1 MQNGNALLS
10 VNNLQT
16 FFFSREGTLKAINDV
31 SFRIH
36 EGETLGIVGESGCG
50 KSVTSQ
56 SILRIVPSNGRIVGG
71 EILFKERTTDE
82 YLDLTSLDAKGPRM
96 RAIRGSDISMVFQE
110 PMTSF
115 SPVYTIGNQIME
127 VIRLHRDVTKED
139 AREQAVELLRQVEM
153 PKPEQQ
159 VDAYSFNLSG
169 GMRQRAMIAMAL
181 ACAPR
186 LLIADE
192 PTSALDV
199 TIQAQILELIADLQQ
214 KSSMALMIITHDLGV
229 VAQIADNVLIM
240 YLGESVEYGP
250 VDAIYHNAKHP
261 YTQGLIKSVPR
272 IKTRFKEQL
281 VPITGNVPSL
291 YERPSGCP
299 FHTRCPH
306 TIAGV
311 CNKTMPDTFEV
322 EPNHTVKCH
331 LYTEGKAQ

>member
-31 SFRIH
+31 SFGIH

-71 EILFKERTTDE
+71 EILFKERHSDE
-82 YLDLTSLDAKGPRM
+82 YLDLTTLDAKGARM

-127 VIRLHRDVTKED
+127 VIRLHRDVTKEE
-139 AREQAVELLRQVEM
+139 ARDQAIELLRQVEM

-214 KSSMALMIITHDLGV
+214 QSNMALMIITHDLGV
-229 VAQIADNVLIM
+229 VAQIANNVLIM

-272 IKTRFKEQL
+272 IRTKFKEQL
-281 VPITGNVPSL
+281 VPISGNVPSL

-311 CNKTMPDTFEV
+311 CNKTMPDIFEV

>member
-1 MQNGNALLS
+1 
-10 VNNLQT
+10 
-16 FFFSREGTLKAINDV
+16 
-31 SFRIH
+31 
-36 EGETLGIVGESGCG
+36 
-50 KSVTSQ
+50 
-56 SILRIVPSNGRIVGG
+56 
-71 EILFKERTTDE
+71 
-82 YLDLTSLDAKGPRM
+82 
-96 RAIRGSDISMVFQE
+96 
-110 PMTSF
+110 
-115 SPVYTIGNQIME
+115 
-127 VIRLHRDVTKED
+127 
-139 AREQAVELLRQVEM
+139 
-153 PKPEQQ
+153 
-159 VDAYSFNLSG
+159 
-169 GMRQRAMIAMAL
+169 MIAMAL

-199 TIQAQILELIADLQQ
+199 TIQAQILELIANLQQ
-214 KSSMALMIITHDLGV
+214 QSNMALMIITHDLGV

-311 CNKTMPDTFEV
+311 CNRTMPDIFEV